1 MISEDGT
8 QIVAGY
14 VAQFVVAF
22 CQSAQLKIL
31 NLGEIKEENLYFLLF
46 NRVRQFRVSFSQM
59 RNFLLVVLDTVI
71 RVDIAADP
79 LKVVFRLFRHQPDS

>member
-1 MISEDGT
+1 
-8 QIVAGY
+8 
-14 VAQFVVAF
+14 
-22 CQSAQLKIL
+22 
-31 NLGEIKEENLYFLLF
+31 LGEIKEENLYFLLF